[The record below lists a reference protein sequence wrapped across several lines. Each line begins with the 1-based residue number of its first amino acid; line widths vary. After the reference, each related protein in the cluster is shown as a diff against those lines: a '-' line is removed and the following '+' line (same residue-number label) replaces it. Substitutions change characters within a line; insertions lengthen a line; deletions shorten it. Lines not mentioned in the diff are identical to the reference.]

1 VRRSGV
7 IEMDSSATVASERS
21 TFATAVADSLARRPR
36 QLPTRYLYDALGSAL
51 FDAICRL
58 PWYRVTRAEAGL
70 LEEHADAI
78 LAPLVRPVSV
88 VELGCGNGEK
98 LAALIEHAREPVHRA
113 HLVDIS
119 AAALVSAHARVSTV
133 PGVLVTT
140 FEGTYEDGL
149 AGLSAEPHDGGCL
162 ALFLDSNI
170 GNFDPE
176 AARGLL
182 RRLRGSLGPGDALL
196 IGTDLVKPE
205 RDLQL
210 AYDDPL
216 GVTAAFNRNLLR
228 RVNEELDG
236 DFDLDGFVH
245 RAVWSAAERRVE
257 MRLVSTRR
265 QRVRIAAADLDIAFE
280 PDEWIWTESSYKYEP
295 EVVLRE
301 GREAGFAGADQ
312 WIDQHAR
319 FALTRFTV

>member
-1 VRRSGV
+1 
-7 IEMDSSATVASERS
+7 MDASATIASERA
-21 TFATAVADSLARRPR
+21 TFAGAVAESLRQRPR

-58 PWYRVTRAEAGL
+58 PWYRVTRAEATL
-70 LEEHADAI
+70 LAAHADAI
-78 LAPLVRPVSV
+78 LAPLARPVSV

-98 LAALIEHAREPVHRA
+98 LAALIEQARTTVHRA

-119 AAALVSAHARVSTV
+119 SAALVSAHARVSTL
-133 PGVLVTT
+133 PDVLVTT
-140 FEGTYEDGL
+140 FEGTYEEGL
-149 AGLSAEPHDGGCL
+149 ERLPAEHHEGGCL
-162 ALFLDSNI
+162 ALFLGSNI
-170 GNFDPE
+170 GNFDPQT
-176 AARGLL
+176 ARGLL
-182 RRLRGSLGPGDALL
+182 RRLRCSLRPGDALL

-205 RDLQL
+205 RELQL

-236 DFDLDGFVH
+236 DFDLDGFAH
-245 RAVWSAAERRVE
+245 RAVWNAQERRVE

-265 QRVRIAAADLDIAFE
+265 QRVRIAAADLDVTFE

-295 EVVLRE
+295 DAVLQE

-312 WIDQHAR
+312 WIDQDAR

>member
-1 VRRSGV
+1 
-7 IEMDSSATVASERS
+7 MDTSAPVVSERS
-21 TFATAVADSLARRPR
+21 TFAAAVAESLARRPR

-58 PWYRVTRAEAGL
+58 PWYRVTRAESGL
-70 LEEHADAI
+70 LEQHADAI
-78 LAPLVRPVSV
+78 LAPLARPVSV

-98 LAALIEHAREPVHRA
+98 LAALIERAREPVHRA

-119 AAALVSAHARVSTV
+119 PAALQSAHARLSTV
-133 PGVLVTT
+133 PDVLVTT

-149 AGLSAEPHDGGCL
+149 ARLSAEPHVGGCL
-162 ALFLDSNI
+162 ALFLGSNI

-176 AARGLL
+176 TAQGLL
-182 RRLRGSLGPGDALL
+182 RRLRGSLGAGDALL

-205 RDLQL
+205 RELQL

-228 RVNEELDG
+228 RVNAELDG
-236 DFDLDGFVH
+236 DFDLHGFVH
-245 RAVWSAAERRVE
+245 RAVWKASERRVE
-257 MRLVSTRR
+257 MHLVSTRR
-265 QRVRIAAADLDIAFE
+265 QQVRIAAADLDVTFE

-295 EVVLRE
+295 DVVLGE
-301 GREAGFAGADQ
+301 GRAAGFTGADQ

>member
-1 VRRSGV
+1 
-7 IEMDSSATVASERS
+7 MDGATSVAAERS
-21 TFATAVADSLARRPR
+21 AFAAAVAESLGGRPR
-36 QLPTRYLYDALGSAL
+36 QLPTRFLYDALGSAL

-58 PWYRVTRAEAGL
+58 PWYRVTRAESAL
-70 LEEHADAI
+70 LEQHADAI
-78 LAPLVRPVSV
+78 LAPVARPVNV

-98 LAALIEHAREPVHRA
+98 LAALLEHAREPVHRA

-119 AAALVSAHARVSTV
+119 AAALVNAHARLSTL
-133 PGVLVTT
+133 PDVLVTT
-140 FEGTYEDGL
+140 FEGTYEEGL
-149 AGLSAEPHDGGCL
+149 QRLSSERGEGGCL
-162 ALFLDSNI
+162 ALFLGSNI
-170 GNFDPE
+170 GNFDPGS
-176 AARGLL
+176 ARELL
-182 RRLRGSLGPGDALL
+182 CRLRGSLRPGDGLL
-196 IGTDLVKPE
+196 VGTDLVKPE
-205 RDLQL
+205 RELQL

-245 RAVWSAAERRVE
+245 RAVWNAPERRVE
-257 MRLVSTRR
+257 MRLVSLRR
-265 QRVRIAAADLDIAFE
+265 QRVRIAAADVDVTFE

-295 EVVLRE
+295 DVVLRE